1 MYDKRQKYNFLI
13 KQSRKKSRRIILVQP
28 LSPFPIF
35 IIFADVFFMAGNQR
49 IVWLSP
55 HFHPKNPTMAKE
67 ITYTEAFE
75 ELQEIVH
82 KMENADISVD
92 ELSDNIKKA
101 TQLIKI
107 CKDKLTKTE
116 KEVNETIAEL
126 NA

>member
-1 MYDKRQKYNFLI
+1 MSFYF
-13 KQSRKKSRRIILVQP
+13 KK
-28 LSPFPIF
+28 
-35 IIFADVFFMAGNQR
+35 
-49 IVWLSP
+49 
-55 HFHPKNPTMAKE
+55 HPSMAKE

-75 ELQEIVH
+75 QLQEIVR

>member
-13 KQSRKKSRRIILVQP
+13 KQSRKKTRCIILIQP
-28 LSPFPIF
+28 FSPFPIF
-35 IIFADVFFMAGNQR
+35 IIFADAFFMAGNQR
-49 IVWLSP
+49 NVRLSP
-55 HFHPKNPTMAKE
+55 HLHPKNPTMAKE